1 MAIEINSAGPGNL
14 DNKNFYVD
22 QNNNFY
28 YDALYDR
35 LPEIPGQFSGN
46 IVEIKDWNTG
56 ETLLGPALGNL
67 DFSVSNYRPP
77 VAGSVNLSGQTKPSD
92 LFTLK
97 QNSAPQDPE
106 PLDIAAMNLAAEK
119 QVAALAKSNN
129 ASEQL
134 QSAQDARVENANTV
148 TPEPVEQ
155 TAQDNTSST
164 KESSVNTGRIAG
176 AKTNAIKDPLANQL
190 TTDETVAGF
199 DAQAAADAR
208 LSQEAANAQPTFTPD
223 TNDGDYLA
231 KDSLADLTAGP
242 TADTNDG
249 DYLATD
255 SLQSLTTNKEET
267 GTTGTGGDGVN
278 TQGTDSQAGGAS
290 PLPSQF
296 LEKIVPKTNPL
307 AQFATYTY
315 NVSVY
320 LVNKAGLQ
328 RLQNG
333 EKSVAGLPI
342 IMQSGGAPA
351 DGIADMYGAKRSSF
365 FSLDYYIDDI
375 EMEGVIS
382 GTSTQSIHNQHTIKF
397 TVTEPNGLS
406 FLDNLHGAVKEY
418 KTSLGFAA
426 EKINYAAQMYLMVV
440 RFKGHQIDGIPET
453 LGEMTGDANG
463 YSEKYIPFM
472 FTGVRFRVENNK
484 VVYHCEA
491 AAPMSIYNLNSTH
504 AAIPFNVELN
514 GGTVGDVLT
523 ANQVTGKELPQSERE
538 AQDAA
543 ALGNIKEQK
552 ATVYTGLVQ
561 ALNENS
567 LKAYGEEFANVYRI
581 EFEEGAEFEKKKIT
595 LPSSQTNKERTPMKS
610 SKEQPQAGATDRIK
624 KESRTKTIQ
633 AGTSIVQAIE
643 QIVRGSEYV
652 TSQQMI
658 VIDEGTGQPKPADN
672 TNPQPFQ
679 WFKVV
684 MQTTPRSDKVNPATN
699 DFAYEIVYKI
709 KRYQVG
715 NINSAYFPPP
725 IFRGVHKRYPYWFTG
740 ENTEVRHFQQD
751 FNYLYFQQIAT
762 KVPGLKLPEINA
774 THVARN
780 YYMPRSNESSEGLT
794 NKSGEIAASA
804 ASTLYSP
811 GDLAQADITI
821 NGDPDWIA
829 QSEVFYGVDRANNNP
844 FEEDGSVN
852 FNASEVYFGIE
863 WNTPQDFTDTGE
875 QKITRYDTTSMDPLI
890 NLVYRANTVKT
901 KLSQGEFTQTLS
913 GTLMT
918 WTDSEYVT
926 RTDRGFKYDAQK
938 RVDDIN
944 KAIIERDEAA
954 ADDLFWAEQDAIQE
968 QVNIR
973 SAESIVAEQDAEF
986 ADWEDNATTDAPTTT
1001 QAAEFTDADEAEQ
1014 RRLERGIETADQIN
1028 ERLNQQEFGDWDTE
1042 EVAPT
1047 STSPAFTP
1055 NQTVKP
1061 ADAVETQQPANPNTM
1076 TQNTITKTGGD
1087 KTVTQT
1093 PLVTPT
1099 PVQPAYSGPGYTEP
1113 ESNLTLPTDTTN
1125 TGVDSDG
1132 MIYGDYKGQQIL
1144 GGTQGAIDAQKR
1156 AIDTGQ
1162 TTTYEDIEYGLTAGD
1177 AERVRRKFDPV
1188 SGTDEIVAYF
1198 NNKTGR
1204 WEDAFG
1210 NAI

>member
-1 MAIEINSAGPGNL
+1 MATEIHIGQAGNQ
-14 DNKNFYVD
+14 DRKNFYVD
-22 QNNNFY
+22 QNNKFY
-28 YDALYDR
+28 YNALYDQ
-35 LPEIPGQFSGN
+35 LPVDGKYVGN
-46 IVEIKDWNTG
+46 IVEIQDWNTG
-56 ETLLGPALGNL
+56 EVLNGPAISNL

-77 VAGSVNLSGQTKPSD
+77 MPGSINDPGNLLPSD
-92 LFTLK
+92 LYNLK
-97 QNSAPQDPE
+97 SSAAPTQD
-106 PLDIAAMNLAAEK
+106 AAASLGTSREKTENPISVNAA
-119 QVAALAKSNN
+119 
-129 ASEQL
+129 EQL
-134 QSAQDARVENANTV
+134 QAAQTARVENANTT
-148 TPEPVEQ
+148 TPTPVEQ
-155 TAQDNTSST
+155 TAIDNTAT
-164 KESSVNTGRIAG
+164 GNESPIDTGGRVSG
-176 AKTNAIKDPLANQL
+176 EKTNAIKDPLANQFY
-190 TTDETVAGF
+190 TEPTDAEFDAIERQFDELNREASRAQPSFDAADDTDLQFAAEDISDQYSVTRDSEQQRMLLEQEGDFLIGNKDGEDTGTVAGT
-199 DAQAAADAR
+199 
-208 LSQEAANAQPTFTPD
+208 S
-223 TNDGDYLA
+223 
-231 KDSLADLTAGP
+231 
-242 TADTNDG
+242 
-249 DYLATD
+249 AT
-255 SLQSLTTNKEET
+255 
-267 GTTGTGGDGVN
+267 
-278 TQGTDSQAGGAS
+278 GTDSQAGTAS

-296 LEKIVPKTNPL
+296 LEKITPKGNPL
-307 AQFATYTY
+307 AQFASYTY
-315 NVSVY
+315 NVSIY

-328 RLQNG
+328 NLQNG
-333 EKSVAGLPI
+333 VKSVAGLPL
-342 IMQSGGAPA
+342 IMQSGGAAA
-351 DGIADMYGAKRSSF
+351 DGVADMFGAKRSKF

-382 GTSTQSIHNQHTIKF
+382 GTSTQSIHNQHTIRF

-406 FLDNLHGAVKEY
+406 FLENLHGAVKEY

-426 EKINYAAQMYLMVV
+426 EKINYAAQMYLMVI

-453 LGEMTGDANG
+453 LAEMTSDQNG
-463 YSEKYIPFM
+463 FSEKYIPFM
-472 FTGVRFRVENNK
+472 FTGVRFRVEDNK
-484 VVYHCEA
+484 IVYHCEA

-514 GGTVGDVLT
+514 GGTVGEVLT
-523 ANQVTGKELPQSERE
+523 ANQVTGKELPASERE
-538 AQDAA
+538 AQDAS
-543 ALGNIKEQK
+543 ALANTREQK

-567 LKAYGEEFANVYRI
+567 RKAYGAEFANVYRI
-581 EFEEGAEFEKKKIT
+581 EFEEGAEFEKKKII
-595 LPSSQTNKERTPMKS
+595 LPASGTNKERTPMKS
-610 SKEQPQAGATDRIK
+610 SKEQPSAGNTDKIK

-643 QIVRGSEYV
+643 QIIRGSEYV

-658 VIDEGTGQPKPADN
+658 VIDEHTGQAKPADN
-672 TNPQPFQ
+672 SNPQPFQ

-684 MQTTPRSDKVNPATN
+684 MQTTPISDKVNPVTN
-699 DFAYEIVYKI
+699 DFAYEIVYKV

-780 YYMPRSNESSEGLT
+780 YYMPRSNESSDGLT

-829 QSEVFYGVDRANNNP
+829 QSEVFYGTSLANNNP
-844 FEEDGSVN
+844 FEPDGSVN
-852 FNASEVYFGIE
+852 FNASEVYFGVE
-863 WNTPQDFTDTGE
+863 WNTPEDFTDTGE
-875 QKITRYDTTSMDPLI
+875 QKITRYDTTSRDPLM
-890 NLVYRANTVKT
+890 NLIYRANTIKT
-901 KLSQGEFTQTLS
+901 KLSSGEFTQVLS

-926 RTDRGFKYDAQK
+926 RTDKGFTYDAQK
-938 RVDDIN
+938 RLNDIN
-944 KAIIERDEAA
+944 KAAAERDAA
-954 ADDLFWAEQDAIQE
+954 AAEDAFWAEQDAIQE

-973 SAESIVAEQDAEF
+973 SAESMVADQDRELEAWF
-986 ADWEDNATTDAPTTT
+986 NEDSATTDAPSP
-1001 QAAEFTDADEAEQ
+1001 AESLYDDQRFAREGIMDQYGVTRDSEQ
-1014 RRLERGIETADQIN
+1014 QQMLLD
-1028 ERLNQQEFGDWDTE
+1028 QEFGEWDDE
-1042 EVAPT
+1042 ETTPT
-1047 STSPAFTP
+1047 STSPTFTP
-1055 NQTVKP
+1055 NQAPKP
-1061 ADAVETQQPANPNTM
+1061 ASSAPAQATANPNTM

-1087 KTVTQT
+1087 KTVTET

-1113 ESNLTLPTDTTN
+1113 ESNLTLPTGTTN

-1156 AIDTGQ
+1156 AIDSGQ

-1177 AERVRRKFDPV
+1177 VERVRRKFDPV
-1188 SGTDEIVAYF
+1188 TGTDEIVGYF